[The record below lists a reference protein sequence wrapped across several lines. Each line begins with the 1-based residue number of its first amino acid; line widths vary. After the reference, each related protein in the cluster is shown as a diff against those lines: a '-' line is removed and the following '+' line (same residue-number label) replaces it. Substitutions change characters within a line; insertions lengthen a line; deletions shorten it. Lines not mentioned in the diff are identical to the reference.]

1 MTSAL
6 LNKINIKSKQA
17 KFEASRNYKGHGKSS
32 VPYEELVVL
41 ASSFPDFIFLV
52 HKNMIFDR
60 NSVADSSYEVYSF
73 DRNGNYIRKENLEDL
88 GSGFFMNMKVIKK
101 L

>member
-6 LNKINIKSKQA
+6 LSKIDIKSKQA
-17 KFEASRNYKGHGKSS
+17 KFEASRNYRGHGQSS

-41 ASSFPDFIFLV
+41 NTAYPDFIFLV

-60 NSVADSSYEVYSF
+60 NSISDSSYEVYSF

-88 GSGFFMNMKVIKK
+88 GSGFFMSMKVIKK